1 MYRWMSSVSIVPKKE
16 DNIGARGRL
25 ERAAGVFRNRPASV
39 LKLATFLKASEKKHL
54 LSRKDRLRI
63 VEQAL
68 LLLNMN
74 YVHLPLKRAMH
85 AVDPIQRL
93 SSLDFVS
100 SK

>member
-1 MYRWMSSVSIVPKKE
+1 MLDKQA
-16 DNIGARGRL
+16 IGARATLKQAEEAIGHTAVATRL
-25 ERAAGVFRNRPASV
+25 TS
-39 LKLATFLKASEKKHL
+39 FLESFEKTRR
-54 LSRKDRLRI
+54 LSRSARLRI

-93 SSLDFVS
+93 
-100 SK
+100 